1 MRTMFISI
9 TVSCLQAKVGEVYP
23 CHYSIAAMVCLF
35 GAIQSTI
42 VAICVHM
49 DTEHWRLGLN
59 IRLYSSAYAVSNT
72 SSILF
77 YFWIIL
83 VVGLVSAFFS
93 V

>member
-42 VAICVHM
+42 VAICVNTDM
-49 DTEHWRLGLN
+49 EHWRLGLN

-77 YFWIIL
+77 YFSIIL